1 MTKAHLLTIGTEI
14 TCGEVVNTNA
24 AWIGTQLEKMG
35 VRVHSHLS
43 VRDQREE
50 LIKALRWAEGEVIVV
65 TGGLGPTTDD
75 ITRECMAELFAQPLE
90 FDETVWKELEALYQK
105 RQLPLREAHK
115 HQCFFPKNSERLANS
130 SGTALGFYY
139 KLKESHYFVLPG
151 PPRELEAM
159 WKGEAAPRLKKL
171 VPAAELSWHYWT
183 FFAVPESEVAELV
196 EKLIAG
202 SGLEVGYRA
211 QVPYVRVKLY
221 ANPKTHAGILRE
233 MDHLLGPSQ
242 LRTQKDLAEEFLRHW
257 PDEKISISDDVS
269 EGALAPRLFK
279 ARHQLLQNNLKV
291 PKVSYVTMPSEADF
305 KLAMDGEGFTVT
317 LKVGK
322 VNFHERRTLPFKI
335 LLDSERGRRYATETG
350 LWLAL
355 KALQP

>member
-14 TCGEVVNTNA
+14 TTGEVVNSNA

-50 LIKALRWAEGEVIVV
+50 IVKALRWVEGDVVVV

-75 ITRECMAELFAQPLE
+75 ITRECMAEFFAQPLE
-90 FDETVWKELEALYQK
+90 FDDVVWKELETLYLK

-115 HQCFFPKNSERLANS
+115 HQCFFPKNSERLANL

-139 KLKESHYFVLPG
+139 KLKDTHFFVLPG
-151 PPRELEAM
+151 PPRELESM
-159 WKGEAAPRLKKL
+159 WKTEAVPRLKKI
-171 VPAAELSWHYWT
+171 VQPPNLSWHYWT

-196 EKLIAG
+196 EKIIAG
-202 SGLEVGYRA
+202 AGLEVGYRA
-211 QVPYVRVKLY
+211 QVPYVRVKLA
-221 ANPKTHAGILRE
+221 ANLKTHAGILRE

-242 LRTQKDLAEEFLRHW
+242 IKGNKDLAEEFLRLW
-257 PDEKISISDDVS
+257 PAPQVQISDNIS
-269 EGALAPRLFK
+269 EGALAPKLFH
-279 ARHQLLQNNLKV
+279 ARHQLLQNNVKV
-291 PKVSYVTMPSEADF
+291 PKISYSTFAENADF

-317 LKVGK
+317 VKAASTD
-322 VNFHERRTLPFKI
+322 FHERRTLPYKI
-335 LLDSERGRRYATETG
+335 ILDSERGRRYATETA
-350 LWLAL
+350 LWLAVN
-355 KALQP
+355 ALNS